1 MTACQQFEALGI
13 PLRMRAIP
21 NGPTV
26 IEEAQQTSEALAL
39 EVLSIVKQY
48 GSLSAIG
55 LAQIRSMPVVLA
67 QEQLLFT
74 EKLGHVCRDDSME
87 GMRFYPNRFV
97 HP

>member
-26 IEEAQQTSEALAL
+26 VEEATQTTEALAL
-39 EVLSIVKQY
+39 EVLGIVTQY

-55 LAQIRSMPVVLA
+55 LSQIRNMPVVLA

-74 EKLGHVCRDDSME
+74 ERLGHVCRDDSME
-87 GMRFYPNRFV
+87 GMRFYPNRLV